1 MAGLTVRNPIV
12 EGVIRM
18 RGGRSMDRVT
28 LVNGQATV
36 PAPGINAQTLILLTC
51 QAPGGTP
58 GFLRVASRVADTSF
72 TIQSSNAADTSV
84 VGWFAFQA
92 V

>member
-1 MAGLTVRNPIV
+1 MGSVKVNNPV
-12 EGVIRM
+12 VGGVICIA
-18 RGGRSMDRVT
+18 GGRSMGRVT

-36 PAPGINAQTLILLTC
+36 PAEGINAQTLVLLTA

-58 GFLRVASRVADTSF
+58 GFLRVASRNGSSF
-72 TIQSSNAADTSV
+72 VIQSSSASDTSV

>member
-1 MAGLTVRNPIV
+1 MGSVTVANPV
-12 EGVIRM
+12 VRGVIRIA
-18 RGGRSMDRVT
+18 GGRSMGRVT

-36 PAPGINAQTLILLTC
+36 PAEGINAQTLILLTC
-51 QAPGGTP
+51 QNPGGTP
-58 GFLRVASRVADTSF
+58 GFLRVASRNGSEFV
-72 TIQSSNAADTSV
+72 IQSSSNSDTSV

>member
-1 MAGLTVRNPIV
+1 MGSVSVSNPVVR
-12 EGVIRM
+12 GVIRIA
-18 RGGRSMDRVT
+18 GGRSMGRVT

-36 PAPGINAQTLILLTC
+36 PAEGITAQTLILLTC
-51 QAPGGTP
+51 QADNGTP
-58 GFLRVASRVADTSF
+58 GFLRVASRVIGESF
-72 TIQSSNAADTSV
+72 TIRSSSNSDTSV

>member
-1 MAGLTVRNPIV
+1 
-12 EGVIRM
+12 
-18 RGGRSMDRVT
+18 MDRVT
-28 LVNGQATV
+28 LVNGQAVV

-58 GFLRVASRVADTSF
+58 GFLRVASRNGNSF

-84 VGWFAFQA
+84 VGWFAFQG